1 VLPFNSRELKK
12 RDYEAFEPLF
22 ALYLDIQ
29 KGKVLDELDE
39 HEVRGRWKS
48 FVGKW

>member
-1 VLPFNSRELKK
+1 M
-12 RDYEAFEPLF
+12 F

-29 KGKVLDELDE
+29 KGMVLDELDE

-48 FVGKW
+48 FLGKW